1 MPSYIRVKQLN
12 QDELTQFF
20 TGAISQQE
28 SLLNTIVLSQAMGLT
43 GDQEISGVKTFS
55 NDLVVGNIYSTGI
68 ASFDIDEDSSLDI
81 SGNSITFD
89 SMEITGTLQFHPTS
103 GIRIYH
109 NNKSNPAPISIT
121 TGNKVFINGNS
132 TFGVY
137 NAYIGNSYNV
147 MNPNNLRNSLSA
159 PGSYNLLPSGL
170 QNDNILNLFLG
181 TIGEDAALFDK
192 HATKVHSYVMVDERR
207 ILGETFTSKNYIPIT
222 GGIYNG
228 KALKKIKYG
237 TTIGNGYTRI
247 ILKGSGFW
255 SDTSHFPHGD
265 GHYSPAIIKPKSH
278 HLETFYDITVPSG
291 GGKLR
296 PLKFELPSN
305 KSIQGQVLNLAFH
318 FEADNNPQVVSGF
331 YVGYNG
337 GNLSMPIYTGEIFTL
352 TGANYSFSQKE
363 RIVCIKQGNRK
374 ESLSNNP
381 YDSTNPSYIY
391 NAGETSQILYY
402 ERW

>member
-55 NDLVVGNIYSTGI
+55 NDLVVGNIYSTGV

-89 SMEITGTLQFHPTS
+89 SVGMTGTLQFHPES

-109 NNKSNPAPISIT
+109 NNNLNNAPILVT
-121 TGNKVFINGNS
+121 TGNSVFINGNT

-137 NAYIGNSYNV
+137 NTYRGESPANINFN
-147 MNPNNLRNSLSA
+147 MLRNNFSDPVSA
-159 PGSYNLLPSGL
+159 RMMLPSGL
-170 QNDNILNLFLG
+170 QNNNILNIYFADPNPESLLN
-181 TIGEDAALFDK
+181 DR
-192 HATKVHSYVMVDERR
+192 HAVKVHPYIFCDQKPGGSN
-207 ILGETFTSKNYIPIT
+207 FTSKNYIPIT
-222 GGIYNG
+222 GGPYSG

-237 TTIGNGYTRI
+237 TIIGNGYQRI

-255 SDTSHFPHGD
+255 SDTSHFPHGS
-265 GHYSPAIIKPKSH
+265 GRYSPAIIKPKSYQ
-278 HLETFYDITVPSG
+278 LETFYDINVPSG

-331 YVGYNG
+331 YVGYDSPNG
-337 GNLSMPIYTGEIFTL
+337 NPIYTGEIFTL

-363 RIVCIKQGNRK
+363 RIVCVKQGNRK
-374 ESLSNNP
+374 ESLSNDPFN
-381 YDSTNPSYIY
+381 STNPDYIF
-391 NAGETSQILYY
+391 NALAQNHIFYY